1 MAALVQVAAR
11 RVDSLIALALVAGP
25 PAVERALAE
34 TADRRPLVGFTEA
47 RLTTERYREIDRMM
61 RTNGGDR
68 LGSEV

>member
-1 MAALVQVAAR
+1 MAALVQVAAC

-25 PAVERALAE
+25 VAVERALEA
-34 TADRRPLVGFTEA
+34 TRDLRPMVTYTE
-47 RLTTERYREIDRMM
+47 RGLTTERFAEIDRMM